1 MLSGLMEGQGKRM
14 EPPRPS
20 ALTNPLGPLSQVG
33 AMYRNQ
39 GSGRDSSRGLDI
51 GPGVCAA

>member
-1 MLSGLMEGQGKRM
+1 M

-33 AMYRNQ
+33 AVYRDQ
-39 GSGRDSSRGLDI
+39 GPGRDSSQEVDI